1 MGDFLRELFFRA
13 QALVAIPIVR
23 VLLRM
28 KVHGPHIQPGPNG
41 LIVAPNHLSWI
52 DPLIIQIAVYPHRI
66 TFLMTEL
73 FFDRPVIGL
82 YFRAI
87 GARPIREDGPSVGAL
102 RASMQALRDGD
113 VLCVFPEG
121 SITPDGKPQKGQR
134 GAARLARKTGA
145 TVIPAGIRGTLQVI
159 SRVHR
164 RPRLHPVAVELGE
177 PMLFDKTPDRAGEVE
192 FTEDLMARIG
202 ELS

>member
-1 MGDFLRELFFRA
+1 VGDLLRELFFRA

-28 KVHGPHIQPGPNG
+28 KVHGPHIRPGPNG

-73 FFDRPVIGL
+73 IFDMPVINL

-87 GARPIREDGPSVGAL
+87 GARPVREDGPSVGAL
-102 RASMQALRDGD
+102 RAAMAALRDGD

-121 SITPDGKPQKGQR
+121 GITADGKLQAGQR
-134 GAARLARKTGA
+134 GAALLARKTGA
-145 TVIPAGIRGTLQVI
+145 TVVPAGIRGTLQVI

-177 PMLFDKTPDRAGEVE
+177 PMLFDRTPDRTGEIA
-192 FTEDLMARIG
+192 FTKDLMTRIAA
-202 ELS
+202 LS